1 ESGRDIL
8 FLHKLLPGPV
18 DRSYGVEVAKLAGV
32 PRSVVARARELLN
45 RFEELREASRRHFK
59 SVLKPALLPGLE
71 LLEKASA
78 KTDASKARRVQAD
91 PAAEAAAR
99 PQAHPLVQILADLK
113 PEALTP
119 LEALKLVSQWK
130 ELFAGSAEGEGC
142 DCQDAQACRTG
153 QAGQE
158 QRP

>member
-1 ESGRDIL
+1 MKYAAKRILMLLVTMLLVSFFTFAAFALVSG
-8 FLHKLLPGPV
+8 
-18 DRSYGVEVAKLAGV
+18 
-32 PRSVVARARELLN
+32 
-45 RFEELREASRRHFK
+45 
-59 SVLKPALLPGLE
+59 
-71 LLEKASA
+71 
-78 KTDASKARRVQAD
+78 D
-91 PAAEAAAR
+91 PAQAILGTQAPAAR

-142 DCQDAQACRTG
+142 DCQDAQACRNG